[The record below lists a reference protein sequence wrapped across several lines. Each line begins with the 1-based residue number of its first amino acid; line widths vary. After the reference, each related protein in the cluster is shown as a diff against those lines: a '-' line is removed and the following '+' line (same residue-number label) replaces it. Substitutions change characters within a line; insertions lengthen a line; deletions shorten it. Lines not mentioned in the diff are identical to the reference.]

1 MQAEKIINGWEYC
14 EKRDC
19 PNLTE
24 ILSMINGA
32 PLYQP
37 AQPLPLLHDE
47 DGDEDDGDGLDNE
60 FGALVKAFWLIEST
74 YLACCYIKECY
85 EVKHQFLICARGIVT
100 CLVIVM
106 ISRGFSVDGIVADDG
121 ERGPI

>member
-47 DGDEDDGDGLDNE
+47 DDDDEDGDEDDGDGLDDGE
-60 FGALVKAFWLIEST
+60 LGALLKVF
-74 YLACCYIKECY
+74 
-85 EVKHQFLICARGIVT
+85 
-100 CLVIVM
+100 
-106 ISRGFSVDGIVADDG
+106 
-121 ERGPI
+121 

>member
-1 MQAEKIINGWEYC
+1 MLNWQQSKRLAINLKNILQAEKIINGWEYC

-47 DGDEDDGDGLDNE
+47 DNGDEDDGDGLDNE
-60 FGALVKAFWLIEST
+60 FGAS
-74 YLACCYIKECY
+74 
-85 EVKHQFLICARGIVT
+85 
-100 CLVIVM
+100 
-106 ISRGFSVDGIVADDG
+106 D
-121 ERGPI
+121 

>member
-1 MQAEKIINGWEYC
+1 MLNGQQYIKVGNKSKNILQVENIINGWEYC

-47 DGDEDDGDGLDNE
+47 DDDDEDSDEDDSDGLDDE
-60 FGALVKAFWLIEST
+60 FGALSKTF
-74 YLACCYIKECY
+74 
-85 EVKHQFLICARGIVT
+85 
-100 CLVIVM
+100 
-106 ISRGFSVDGIVADDG
+106 
-121 ERGPI
+121 

>member
-1 MQAEKIINGWEYC
+1 MQVEKIINGWEYC

-47 DGDEDDGDGLDNE
+47 DGDEDDSDGLDNE
-60 FGALVKAFWLIEST
+60 FGALVKAF
-74 YLACCYIKECY
+74 
-85 EVKHQFLICARGIVT
+85 
-100 CLVIVM
+100 
-106 ISRGFSVDGIVADDG
+106 
-121 ERGPI
+121 

>member
-47 DGDEDDGDGLDNE
+47 DGDEDDGDGLEDE
-60 FGALVKAFWLIEST
+60 FGALVKALWLIEST
-74 YLACCYIKECY
+74 FSAWCHKKECY

-100 CLVIVM
+100 TVIVM
-106 ISRGFSVDGIVADDG
+106 ITRCFSVDGIVTDAG